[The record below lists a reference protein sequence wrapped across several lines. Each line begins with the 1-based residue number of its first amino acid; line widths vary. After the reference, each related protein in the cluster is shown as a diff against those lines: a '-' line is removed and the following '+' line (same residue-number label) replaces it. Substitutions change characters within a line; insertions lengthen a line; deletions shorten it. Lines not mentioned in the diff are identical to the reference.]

1 MKNTTAQN
9 VDPDRVEMA
18 SGYKMKTRPAPVR
31 STEDLSVTGSSGL
44 RCGWQKS
51 SRGPIS
57 PADSTIFGQSPGADQ
72 GFVDDRCHRLLQLLV
87 S

>member
-31 STEDLSVTGSSGL
+31 SRGDVLQGWASSL
-44 RCGWQKS
+44 RGGWRKNG
-51 SRGPIS
+51 RGPIRLAD
-57 PADSTIFGQSPGADQ
+57 PATIFGWSPGAK
-72 GFVDDRCHRLLQLLV
+72 
-87 S
+87 